1 MSAYQTIVV
10 GTDGSET
17 SLKAVDRAAEI
28 ARSGRDAK
36 LVIVC
41 AYVPT
46 DPRDV
51 DKAQDILGDDAYQ
64 IVGSTPAEDTLR
76 TAADRAKASGA
87 EAVETIAVRGEP
99 VKSLSA
105 AAKKHGAD
113 LLVVGNRGLNTL
125 AGRILGSVPL
135 AVTHRAECDV
145 LIVHTT

>member
-17 SLKAVDRAAEI
+17 SLKAVDRAGEI
-28 ARSGRDAK
+28 ARVGRGAK

-46 DPRDV
+46 DPREV
-51 DKAQDILGDDAYQ
+51 DKAQDVLGADTYQ

-76 TAADRAKASGA
+76 TAADRAKAAGA
-87 EAVETIAVRGEP
+87 EQVETLAVRGEP
-99 VKSLSA
+99 VRSLSA
-105 AAKKHGAD
+105 AAKKHNAD
-113 LLVVGNRGLNTL
+113 LLIVGNRGLNSL

>member
-17 SLKAVDRAAEI
+17 SLKAVDRAGEI
-28 ARSGRDAK
+28 ARAGKGAK

-41 AYVPT
+41 AYVPSE
-46 DPRDV
+46 PRDV
-51 DKAQDILGDDAYQ
+51 DRAQDVLGDDAYQ

-76 TAADRAKASGA
+76 TAADRAKAAGA
-87 EAVETIAVRGEP
+87 LAIETIAVRGEP

-105 AAKKHGAD
+105 AARKHHAD
-113 LLVVGNRGLNTL
+113 LLIVGNRGLNTL